1 MPNRIRE
8 QRQAAGL
15 TLQDVAD
22 KLGTTAV
29 TVSRWERE
37 PQRVTLPVLANLAK
51 AIGVSEAELIGDG
64 VPKMVTEGSQAR
76 ADYFGI
82 PPEHFGVVVV
92 ETDTMEPTISKGD
105 LCYLDTRVNAVDAP
119 GMYCIQGVKRARIA
133 RAYLLPEDKVRVIS
147 DNQRY
152 KADDSVATSKLV
164 VIGKVIGY
172 TRKI

>member
-8 QRQAAGL
+8 QRQAAGM

-51 AIGVSEAELIGDG
+51 AIGVSESELIGNG
-64 VPKMVTEGSQAR
+64 VPKMVTEGSNAR
-76 ADYFGI
+76 AEYFGV

-92 ETDTMEPTISKGD
+92 SSDTMEPTLSEGD
-105 LCYLDTRVNAVDAP
+105 LCYLDTRINEVEHP
-119 GMYCIQGVKRARIA
+119 GLYGIQAVKRARIA
-133 RAYLLPEDKVRVIS
+133 RAYLLSGGRVRVMS
-147 DNQRY
+147 DNPLY
-152 KADDSVATSKLV
+152 KADDSISDTDLV
-164 VIGKVIGY
+164 VIGKVIGF

>member
-1 MPNRIRE
+1 MQNRIRE

-37 PQRVTLPVLANLAK
+37 PQRVTLPVLTNLAK

-76 ADYFGI
+76 ADYFGV
-82 PPEHFGVVVV
+82 PPENFGVVVV
-92 ETDTMEPTISKGD
+92 ETDTMEPTLSKGD

-133 RAYLLPEDKVRVIS
+133 RAYLLPEDKVRVMS

-152 KADDSVATSKLV
+152 KADDSVATGNLV